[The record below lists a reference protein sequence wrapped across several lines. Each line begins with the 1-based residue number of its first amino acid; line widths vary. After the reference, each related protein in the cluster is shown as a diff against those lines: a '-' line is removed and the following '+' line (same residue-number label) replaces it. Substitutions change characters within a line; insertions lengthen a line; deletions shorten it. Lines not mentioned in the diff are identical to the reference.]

1 MIRVAMSDAHEANGG
16 LAVAEGSGFA
26 RDVSSLWKRVVGT
39 DIIESVGIDSEQR
52 ATDDLEYVP
61 LVLVVGATGRT
72 GRIIVRKL
80 VLQGFRVA
88 VLVRSLSTDT
98 LNLLGS
104 GVSYS
109 YGDMTDY
116 RSLLDAMEDV
126 DKVVFAAEA
135 ADPSAETKGLNEVI
149 RAFHDTRN
157 FMYGNAEATKLNI
170 FKFRKDE
177 DFERWSIESSMDEIS
192 QRLAS
197 AGLLPQPSI
206 AYWKRSP
213 TESHKHGVFV
223 GKVFDSF
230 LGTATA
236 TCDLRGKTLSFVD
249 ESKPPVPEDAP
260 LDLGDHSGLMVRA
273 KGDGKVYTVVLRT
286 DTYESQGIEYHA
298 DFPTSEKGFTTARLP
313 FSSFTPFKNGRS
325 VSPDASPGALDRHKL
340 LSMGFSFR
348 PQLNGP
354 DGSFYLSV
362 VHIKTYRKRDEPEF
376 VYISD
381 SEVRGDALALPAAA
395 GAIATGAHTPAAVL
409 PRELVKRRGEEIL
422 RSSGLTYFILRPSEL
437 DDRKGG
443 KRRIAF
449 RQGDPPV
456 GSTVSRTDVAE
467 VVVRS
472 LLDPRACNVACSVS
486 ESPVVAKE
494 SEALEQDISKM
505 LEVMMPNKI

>member
-1 MIRVAMSDAHEANGG
+1 M
-16 LAVAEGSGFA
+16 
-26 RDVSSLWKRVVGT
+26 VGT
-39 DIIESVGIDSEQR
+39 DIIEGVDIDSAQR

-135 ADPSAETKGLNEVI
+135 EDPSAEIKGLNEVI
-149 RAFHDTRN
+149 RAFHDTRT
-157 FMYGNAEATKLNI
+157 FMYGNAEATKLNL
-170 FKFRKDE
+170 FKFRKDV
-177 DFERWSIESSMDEIS
+177 DFECWSIESTGDEIS

-197 AGLLPQPSI
+197 AGLLSQPSI

-230 LGTATA
+230 LGSATV
-236 TCDLRGKTLSFVD
+236 TCNLRGKTLSFVD
-249 ESKPPVPEDAP
+249 ESKPPVPEDSF
-260 LDLGDHSGLMVRA
+260 LDLGDHSGLVVRVV
-273 KGDGKVYTVVLRT
+273 GDGKVYTVVLRT
-286 DTYESQGIEYHA
+286 DVYESQGIEYHA
-298 DFPTSEKGFTTARLP
+298 NFPTSEKGFTTARLP

-325 VSPDASPGALDRHKL
+325 VSPDASSGALDRHKL
-340 LSMGFSFR
+340 LAMGLSFR
-348 PQLNGP
+348 PQLNGKN

-362 VHIKTYRKRDEPEF
+362 VHIKAYRKRDEPEF

-381 SEVRGDALALPAAA
+381 SEVKGDDLALPAAA
-395 GAIATGAHTPAAVL
+395 GAIATQADAPSAVL

-449 RQGDPPV
+449 SQGDPPV
-456 GSTVSRTDVAE
+456 GNTVSRTDVAE

-472 LLDPRACNVACSVS
+472 LLDPRACNVACSVT

-505 LEVMMPNKI
+505 LEVMMPNKM